1 MPEPIPE
8 LPVAEGA
15 ALAAFVEEAKAA
27 LATDLSSIVL
37 YGSGAEGKLRP
48 TSDVNVILV
57 LTKFDTAHIAA
68 LREPMR
74 VAQAAARVNAMLLLE
89 SEIAD
94 AVLAFSEKFADV
106 IRRRRILFGRDPFAS
121 ITIPRAAQI
130 DRLRQ
135 SLLNT
140 TLRLRQQYL
149 TRSLRE
155 EQLALVIA
163 DAAGPLRAAAATL
176 LALETPAVAM
186 TLSSREALAAIA
198 RTTPGAGW
206 EKTLALVSQARETA
220 RVPPGEGTA
229 ILSSLLDLAAA
240 MRARAA
246 TLA

>member
-1 MPEPIPE
+1 MPA
-8 LPVAEGA
+8 AEGA

-27 LATDLSSIVL
+27 LATDLTSVVL
-37 YGSGAEGKLRP
+37 YGSGAEGKLRT

-57 LTKFDTAHIAA
+57 LAKFDPARFAA

-106 IRRRRILFGRDPFAS
+106 LRRRRILSGRDPFAS

-176 LALETPAVAM
+176 LALETPASAA
-186 TLSSREALAAIA
+186 TLSSREALAAVA

-206 EKTLALVSQARETA
+206 EETLARVSEARETA

-229 ILSSLLDLAAA
+229 ILGSLLDLVAA